1 LSYVISIGEMLIDF
15 IPERRKDTAE
25 GGEACYHPHPGG
37 APANVAVAIAR
48 LGGASRFIGKLSE
61 DTFGHMLAQVLRD
74 NSVDTRY
81 IRTTDH
87 GPTALALV
95 TLQAD
100 GQRAFTFYREHTA
113 DVLLEVIDV
122 DWHAWQDAVVCH
134 AGSVSLSTE
143 PCRSATLAA
152 IEYTRQAGS
161 IVSFDVNV
169 RPAFWSSDEALRETL
184 VEVIERTDILK
195 FSTEEAHFLD
205 ASGHAP
211 LEPIERSQLNVL
223 GDALLEKGPRLV
235 MITLGPQGA
244 LLMTQK
250 HKVEVEAVPVRAID
264 TTGAGDAFMG
274 AVLYALIQQG
284 YDSPAALSEITES
297 DLNRVGSFASKVA
310 ALCCTRL
317 GGIAS
322 LPFIAE
328 VNSFQVE

>member
-1 LSYVISIGEMLIDF
+1 LSYVICIGEMLIDF
-15 IPERRKDTAE
+15 IPERRTDMAE
-25 GGEACYHPHPGG
+25 GSDACYHPHPGG

-48 LGGASRFIGKLSE
+48 LGGASRFIGKLAE
-61 DTFGHMLAQVLRD
+61 DTFGQMLAQVLRD

-81 IRTTDH
+81 TVTTNQ

-100 GQRAFTFYREHTA
+100 GQRAFTFYRQQTA
-113 DVLLEVIDV
+113 DVLLEVNEV
-122 DWHAWQDAVVCH
+122 DWHAWEDAVVCH

-152 IEYTRQAGS
+152 IDYTRQAGS

-184 VEVIERTDILK
+184 AEVIERTDILK
-195 FSTEEAHFLD
+195 LSSEEAHFLD
-205 ASGHAP
+205 TSGHAP
-211 LEPIERSQLNVL
+211 LQHIERDWLNRL

-235 MITLGPQGA
+235 AITLGSQGA

-250 HKVEVEAVPVRAID
+250 HRVEVEAVPVRAID

-274 AVLYALIQQG
+274 AMLYTLIQQG
-284 YDSPAALSEITES
+284 CDSPAALSEISED
-297 DLNRVGSFASKVA
+297 DLSRLGSFASKA
-310 ALCCTRL
+310 AGLCCTRL
-317 GGIAS
+317 GGIAALPS
-322 LPFIAE
+322 LAE
-328 VNSFQVE
+328 VNSFQVG

>member
-1 LSYVISIGEMLIDF
+1 MSYVISIGEMLIDF
-15 IPERRKDTAE
+15 IPERRMDTVE
-25 GGEACYHPHPGG
+25 GSETCYRPHPGG

-61 DTFGHMLAQVLRD
+61 DTFGHMLAEVLRD

-113 DVLLEVIDV
+113 DVLLEVSDL

-134 AGSVSLSTE
+134 TGSVSLSTE
-143 PCRSATLAA
+143 PCRSATFAA
-152 IEYTRQAGS
+152 IDYTRQAGS

-169 RPAFWSSDEALRETL
+169 RPAFWPSVEVLRETL
-184 VEVIERTDILK
+184 TKVIERTDILK
-195 FSTEEAHFLD
+195 LSAEEVHFLD
-205 ASGHAP
+205 ASGHEP
-211 LEPIERSQLNVL
+211 LQPIERDRLNAL

-235 MITLGPQGA
+235 MITLGSQGA

-250 HKVEVEAVPVRAID
+250 HKVEVQAVPVRTID
-264 TTGAGDAFMG
+264 TTEAGDAFMG
-274 AVLYALIQQG
+274 AALYALIEQG
-284 YDSPAALSEITES
+284 CDSPAVLS
-297 DLNRVGSFASKVA
+297 RVGSFASKTS

-317 GGIAS
+317 GGIVS